1 MLRRPK
7 ILAALAAV
15 ALPIT
20 ALGVS
25 TGGPPAAAAPP
36 GPSAATASAT
46 AASAFNAAAAKYGV
60 PESVLLAVSYA
71 ESRWDDHLGAP
82 STSGGYGPMHL
93 TAVDPSEVADLSG
106 KRKVATAASLRTLDK
121 ASELTGLDPAA
132 LRNDTTANING
143 GAALLASYQ
152 RSLGLAVGASTSP
165 AQWYGAV
172 ASYAEAGDRVAA
184 SGFADDVY
192 SIMARG
198 AARTTNTGQ
207 QITMAPV
214 AVTPDKT
221 QVGKLA
227 LPAGTKPA
235 NSDVECPPTLGC
247 EWLPAP
253 YSQYGPGAGDYGNHD
268 LANRPKTGKIDYIV
282 IHDTEGSWQT
292 TLNLVQ
298 DPTYVSWQYTMR
310 SSDGHTWQHVK
321 ANDVAWHAGNW
332 YVNMHSIGIEH
343 EGFAPQGATW
353 FTEAMYRNSA
363 KLVRYLAAKN
373 NIPVDR
379 AHIIGH
385 DQVPGTV
392 PSTVAGMHWDP
403 GPYFDWEHY
412 FDLLGAPIY
421 GNKIFPVKAG
431 SIVSIKPGFENNV
444 QVVTDCTGAGTTC
457 DPQGTNFVYL
467 RQSPDDAAPLVKDV
481 GLRPGATASTTQV
494 SDIGARATAGSQ
506 YVVAQRQGDWV
517 AVWYLGA
524 LGWFKSPASA
534 PDAFAKPGLV
544 VKPKAGK
551 ASVPVYG
558 RAYPEQAAYPAGIPY
573 QTVTPLQYSIGAGQA
588 YPVSDLN
595 IETDYY
601 RAVTFAGQPPTDHV
615 QVLGKDRYYQIWFGH
630 RMAYVRAADV
640 DIRPAV

>member
-1 MLRRPK
+1 MRRRPK
-7 ILAALAAV
+7 ILAALTAV
-15 ALPIT
+15 ALAIT
-20 ALGVS
+20 VTGVS
-25 TGGPPAAAAPP
+25 SSGGPPAAASTP
-36 GPSAATASAT
+36 GPTAA
-46 AASAFNAAAAKYGV
+46 AASAFSAAAAKYGV

-71 ESRWDDHLGAP
+71 ETRWDDHQGAS
-82 STSGGYGPMHL
+82 STDGGYGPMHL
-93 TAVDPSEVADLSG
+93 TAVDPTAVVDLSG
-106 KRKVATAASLRTLDK
+106 KRKVAKASSLRTLYK
-121 ASELTGLDPAA
+121 ASELTGLDPVA
-132 LRNDTTANING
+132 LRKETAANIEG

-152 RSLGLAVGASTSP
+152 RSLGLPVGADTSA

-172 ASYAEAGDRVAA
+172 ASYAEASDRVAA
-184 SGFADDVY
+184 SVFADDVY

-207 QITMAPV
+207 QIVMPAV
-214 AVTPDKT
+214 AVAPDKS
-221 QVGKLA
+221 QVSKLS
-227 LPAGTKPA
+227 LPAGTPTS
-235 NSDVECPPTLGC
+235 NSGVECPTSLGC

-253 YSQYGPGAGDYGNHD
+253 YQDLGGGDYGNHD
-268 LANRPKTGKIDYIV
+268 LADRPNTGKIDYIIV
-282 IHDTEGSWQT
+282 HDTEGGWQG

-343 EGFAPQGATW
+343 EGFAAQGATW
-353 FTEAMYRNSA
+353 YTESLYRNSA

-373 NIPVDR
+373 NIPLDR

-385 DQVPGTV
+385 DQIPGTV
-392 PSTVAGMHWDP
+392 PSTVRGMHWDP
-403 GPYFDWEHY
+403 GPYWDWERY
-412 FDLLGAPIY
+412 FDLLGAPIW
-421 GNKIFPVKAG
+421 GKSVFPVKAG
-431 SIVSIKPGFENNV
+431 SIVTIKPGFADNV
-444 QVVTDCTGAGTTC
+444 QVLTNCTGAGTTC
-457 DPQGTNFVYL
+457 TPQGTNFVYL
-467 RQSPDDAAPLVKDV
+467 RQAPDDAAPLVKDI
-481 GLRPGATASTTQV
+481 GLRPDGSNGTTEV
-494 SDIGARATAGSQ
+494 SDIGPRAAAGSQ

-524 LGWFKSPASA
+524 IAWFKSPASA

-544 VKPKAGK
+544 VKPKSGL

-573 QTVTPLQYSIGAGQA
+573 QVVTPLQYSILAGQA
-588 YPVSDLN
+588 YPVGDPS

-601 RAVTFAGQPPTDHV
+601 RAVTFAGQPPTDKV

-640 DIRPAV
+640 DLKPAI